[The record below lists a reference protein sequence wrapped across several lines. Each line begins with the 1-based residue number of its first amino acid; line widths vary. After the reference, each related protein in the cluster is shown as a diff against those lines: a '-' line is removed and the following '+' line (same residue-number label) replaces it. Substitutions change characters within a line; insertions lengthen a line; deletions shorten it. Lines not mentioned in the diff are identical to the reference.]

1 MAELSKKVQR
11 ALGAMPEDG
20 WSDLQHRRVAK
31 KIDEALDEP
40 RRSSRPWA
48 FGGLALAASV
58 LLVAGA
64 TQLGKKSAPAASVAE
79 ATPTTQVTAPIPAS
93 PGSDLGDESNETN
106 AVLSDGSAIEVNRGG
121 RLHVVNDRADETRLE
136 LVAGRAEFE
145 VQKRPERPFITSVRG
160 VEVRVVGTHFST
172 ELDTSRT
179 PSVVRVLVQRGIVEV
194 RNANGGSVTRLTAG
208 ESLEVPVAAPAAVG
222 TVEPTRA
229 APAPPPLAASQLFEA
244 ARTARGA
251 GDVEGAAR
259 SYAALLKQYPNDER
273 AGIAALE
280 LGRLRMDSQ
289 HAYGPAADAFRRA
302 IAAAPNE
309 GVREDAMARLV
320 EALDALRDRDGCSKE
335 RQKYLARYPKGV
347 HAAAVEGHCA
357 R

>member
-1 MAELSKKVQR
+1 MVELSKKVQR

-20 WSDLQHRRVAK
+20 WTDLQHRRVAK
-31 KIDEALDEP
+31 KLDEALDEP
-40 RRSSRPWA
+40 RRSNRPWML
-48 FGGLALAASV
+48 GGLALAASV
-58 LLVAGA
+58 VLVVGA
-64 TQLGKKSAPAASVAE
+64 VQLKKKTVPAPSMAESTTMTQTVPVP
-79 ATPTTQVTAPIPAS
+79 ATPD
-93 PGSDLGDESNETN
+93 SDLGDEAKETN
-106 AVLSDGSAIEVNRGG
+106 AVLSDGSAIEVKRGG
-121 RLHVVNDRADETRLE
+121 RLHVVHDRTDETRLE

-145 VQKRPERPFITSVRG
+145 VQKRPDRPFITTVRG

-172 ELDTSRT
+172 ELDTSHT

-194 RNANGGSVTRLTAG
+194 RNGASGAVTRLTAG
-208 ESLEVPVAAPAAVG
+208 ESVEVPVTTPAPVAAA
-222 TVEPTRA
+222 EPTRA
-229 APAPPPLAASQLFEA
+229 APTPPPLAASQLFEA

-251 GDVEGAAR
+251 GDVEGAAK

-273 AGIAALE
+273 AGVAALE

-289 HAYGPAADAFRRA
+289 HAYGPAAEAFRRA

-320 EALDALRDRDGCSKE
+320 EALDALRDRDNCSKE

-347 HAAAVEGHCA
+347 HAAAVEGRCS

>member
-1 MAELSKKVQR
+1 MGEMSKKVER
-11 ALGAMPEDG
+11 ALGAMHEDG
-20 WSDLQHRRVAK
+20 WTDLQHRRVAK
-31 KIDEALDEP
+31 RLDEELDEP

-48 FGGLALAASV
+48 LGLALAASV
-58 LLVAGA
+58 VLVTTAVK
-64 TQLGKKSAPAASVAE
+64 LRKESSPSSPVVVSAPALQEVQPIT
-79 ATPTTQVTAPIPAS
+79 ATP
-93 PGSDLGDESNETN
+93 GSELGDEAKETK
-106 AVLSDGSAIEVNRGG
+106 ALLSDGSAIEVTRGG
-121 RLHVVNDRADETRLE
+121 HLQVVRDRPEETRLE

-145 VQKRPERPFITSVRG
+145 VAKRPERPFITSVRG

-194 RNANGGSVTRLTAG
+194 RSPVGGAVTRLTAG
-208 ESLEVPVAAPAAVG
+208 ESIEVPVVSAPAVAV
-222 TVEPTRA
+222 EAPRAPT
-229 APAPPPLAASQLFEA
+229 PPPLAASQLFEA
-244 ARTARGA
+244 AKAARGS
-251 GDVEGAAR
+251 GDVEGAVR
-259 SYAALLKQYPNDER
+259 SYAALLKQYPTDER
-273 AGIAALE
+273 AGVAALE

-320 EALDALRDRDGCSKE
+320 ESLDAMRDRDACSKE
-335 RQKYLARYPKGV
+335 RQRYLARYPKGV
-347 HAAAVEGHCA
+347 HAAAVEGRCS